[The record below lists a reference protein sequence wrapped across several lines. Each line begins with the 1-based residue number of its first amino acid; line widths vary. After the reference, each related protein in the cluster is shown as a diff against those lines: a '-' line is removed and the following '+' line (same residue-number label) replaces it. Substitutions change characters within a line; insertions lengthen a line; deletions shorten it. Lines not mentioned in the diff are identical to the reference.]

1 MIWTDAWLIS
11 KEQEGSVEHF
21 GGFIFVCMMQWSAN
35 LDGLVATAAVGAAI
49 DNYWCQES
57 SNTQKCGGEAGT
69 RQYTFQALTC

>member
-49 DNYWCQES
+49 DNRLVSRGQATHRSAVE
-57 SNTQKCGGEAGT
+57 
-69 RQYTFQALTC
+69 RQVLTSIHFKH